1 MNGPQTAAHNP
12 EKEHEMMCPHQPTK
26 PTPIEDVSAGALIIR
41 EGAIWRVESNTP
53 TPGRPA
59 YRTLTLRGGHAGAQ
73 KGSYATAPAGS
84 IVIVRTN

>member
-1 MNGPQTAAHNP
+1 
-12 EKEHEMMCPHQPTK
+12 MMYPHQPTK
-26 PTPIEDVSAGALIIR
+26 PTPIENVSAGSLIIR
-41 EGAIWRVESNTP
+41 EGATWRVESNTT

-59 YRTLTLRGGHAGAQ
+59 YRTLTLRGGRAGAQ

>member
-1 MNGPQTAAHNP
+1 
-12 EKEHEMMCPHQPTK
+12 MMYPHQPTR
-26 PTPIEDVSAGALIIR
+26 PTPIEDVSAGSLIIR
-41 EGAIWRVESNTP
+41 EGATWRVESNTP

-73 KGSYATAPAGS
+73 RGSYATMPAGS